1 MSIFSE
7 LKTPYNILSEAED
20 VINLEDYILETLM
33 NINMEFMD
41 LYIDDSQTSYMYESL
56 ELIEIVQEGTTSITE
71 KTKKLFEKLIVA
83 VKNIF
88 RKATEYIYALIRGN
102 KAFIKKYGVNRDS
115 FKDLDFKE
123 KMIKL
128 REVDFSVLDY
138 PKMEVLMDVQK
149 DVTYNLVALQKDPE
163 EMTTKKV
170 LSKFKAPGVLED
182 IYGKMIGSDVA
193 ISKEELMAKFDKFS
207 QPEKEEQYLD
217 TSIVMKYFDIFDK
230 TEKYIDELKKQETK
244 LVLSIKQFKD
254 EKSYAPP
261 EGLNGDGWEIFKD
274 ADYNTKRNIIVQY
287 YINVVNAYLVIFNR
301 KIRYLQSLNSDACK
315 VISVAYRRRR
325 GEGSEE

>member
-20 VINLEDYILETLM
+20 VINLEDHILETLM

-88 RKATEYIYALIRGN
+88 KKATEYIYALIRGN

-123 KMIKL
+123 KMISL

-163 EMTTKKV
+163 TMTTKKV

-193 ISKEELMAKFDKFS
+193 ITKEELMSKFDKFS

-230 TEKYIDELKKQETK
+230 TEKYIDELRKQETK

-261 EGLNGDGWEIFKD
+261 EGLNGDGWVVFKD

-287 YINVVNAYLVIFNR
+287 FINVVNMYLVIFNR
-301 KIRYLQSLNSDACK
+301 KIRYLQALNSDACK

>member
-7 LKTPYNILSEAED
+7 IKTPYNILSEAED
-20 VINLEDYILETLM
+20 IINLEDYILETLM

-102 KAFIKKYGVNRDS
+102 KAFIKKHGVNRDS

-163 EMTTKKV
+163 TMTTKKV

-193 ISKEELMAKFDKFS
+193 ISKEELMAKFDKYS

-217 TSIVMKYFDIFDK
+217 TNIVMQYFDIFDK

-261 EGLNGDGWEIFKD
+261 EGLNGDGWEVFRD
-274 ADYNTKRNIIVQY
+274 GDYNTKRNIIVQY
-287 YINVVNAYLVIFNR
+287 FINVVNMYLVIFNR
-301 KIRYLQSLNSDACK
+301 KIRYLQALNSDACK

>member
-1 MSIFSE
+1 MSIFGE

-163 EMTTKKV
+163 TMTTKKV

-193 ISKEELMAKFDKFS
+193 ISKEELMAKFDKYS

-217 TSIVMKYFDIFDK
+217 TNIVMQYFDIFDK

-261 EGLNGDGWEIFKD
+261 EGLNGDGWATFRD

-287 YINVVNAYLVIFNR
+287 FINVVNMYLVIFNR
-301 KIRYLQSLNSDACK
+301 KIRYLQALNSDACK

>member
-7 LKTPYNILSEAED
+7 IKTPYNILSEAED
-20 VINLEDYILETLM
+20 IINLEDYILETLM

-88 RKATEYIYALIRGN
+88 KKATEYIYAMIRGN

-301 KIRYLQSLNSDACK
+301 KIRYLQALNSDACK

>member
-88 RKATEYIYALIRGN
+88 KKATEYIYAMIRGN

>member
-88 RKATEYIYALIRGN
+88 KKATEYIYALIRGN

-123 KMIKL
+123 KMISL

-193 ISKEELMAKFDKFS
+193 ITKVELISKFDKFS

-217 TSIVMKYFDIFDK
+217 TSLVMKYFDIFDK

-261 EGLNGDGWEIFKD
+261 EGLNGDGWVVFKD

-287 YINVVNAYLVIFNR
+287 FINVVNMYLVIFNR
-301 KIRYLQSLNSDACK
+301 KIRYLQALNSDACK

>member
-1 MSIFSE
+1 MSIFGE

-163 EMTTKKV
+163 TMTTKKV

-193 ISKEELMAKFDKFS
+193 ISKEELMAKFDKYS

-217 TSIVMKYFDIFDK
+217 TNIVMQYFDIFDK

-261 EGLNGDGWEIFKD
+261 EGLNGDGWEVFRD
-274 ADYNTKRNIIVQY
+274 GDYNTKRNIIVQY
-287 YINVVNAYLVIFNR
+287 FINVVNMYLVIFNR
-301 KIRYLQSLNSDACK
+301 KIRYLQALNSDACK

>member
-1 MSIFSE
+1 MSIFGE

-88 RKATEYIYALIRGN
+88 KKATEYIYALIRGN

-193 ISKEELMAKFDKFS
+193 ITKVELISKFDKFS

-261 EGLNGDGWEIFKD
+261 EGLNGDGWVVFKD

-287 YINVVNAYLVIFNR
+287 YINVVNMYLVIFNR
-301 KIRYLQSLNSDACK
+301 KIRYLQALNSDACK

>member
-88 RKATEYIYALIRGN
+88 KKATEYIYALIRGN

-163 EMTTKKV
+163 TMTTKKV

-193 ISKEELMAKFDKFS
+193 ISKEELMAKFDKYS

-217 TSIVMKYFDIFDK
+217 TNIVMQYFDIFDK

-261 EGLNGDGWEIFKD
+261 EGLNGDGWATFRD

-287 YINVVNAYLVIFNR
+287 FINVVNMYLVIFNR
-301 KIRYLQSLNSDACK
+301 KIRYLQALNSDACK

>member
-7 LKTPYNILSEAED
+7 LKSPYNILSEAED
-20 VINLEDYILETLM
+20 VINLEDYILEALM
-33 NINMEFMD
+33 NINMEFID

-56 ELIEIVQEGTTSITE
+56 ELIEIVQEGTMSITE
-71 KTKKLFEKLIVA
+71 KTKKLFEKLIA
-83 VKNIF
+83 VVKKIF
-88 RKATEYIYALIRGN
+88 KKATEYIYAMVRGN
-102 KAFIKKYGVNRDS
+102 KAFLKKYGVNRDS
-115 FKDLDFKE
+115 FKDLDFKD
-123 KMIKL
+123 KMISV

-138 PKMEVLMDVQK
+138 PKMEVLIDVQN

-163 EMTTKKV
+163 NMTTKKV

-193 ISKEELMAKFDKFS
+193 ISKEDLMEKFDKFS
-207 QPEKEEQYLD
+207 EPEKDEQYLD
-217 TSIVMKYFDIFDK
+217 TSLVMQYFDIFDK

-261 EGLNGDGWEIFKD
+261 EGLNGDGWATFRD
-274 ADYNTKRNIIVQY
+274 ADYNTKRNIIIQY
-287 YINVVNAYLVIFNR
+287 FTNVINVYLVIFNK
-301 KIRYLQSLNSDACK
+301 KIKYLQALNNDACK

-325 GEGSEE
+325 GEGSDD

>member
-7 LKTPYNILSEAED
+7 IKTPYNILSEAED
-20 VINLEDYILETLM
+20 IINLEDYILETLM

-88 RKATEYIYALIRGN
+88 KKATEYIYALIRGN

-301 KIRYLQSLNSDACK
+301 KIRYLQALNSDACK